1 MAMETDVSAKTLTA
15 DGTIYGAR
23 TRVKSISYLATTTAG
38 SVKLKDGG
46 ASGTVLID
54 IATPAV
60 ADAYEVVIPAQGVL
74 FETDV
79 YLDLTNVASVTVFY
93 G

>member
-1 MAMETDVSAKTLTA
+1 MAMETDVSSATLTA
-15 DGTIYGAR
+15 DGTVYGAR
-23 TRVKSISYLATTTAG
+23 TRVKSITYLATSTGG
-38 SVKLKDGG
+38 SIVLKDGG
-46 ASGTVLID
+46 SSGDTKIN

-79 YLDLTNVASVTVFY
+79 YLDLTDVASVTVFY

>member
-1 MAMETDVSAKTLTA
+1 MAMETDVSSATLTA
-15 DGTIYGAR
+15 DGTVYGAR
-23 TRVKSISYLATTTAG
+23 TRVKSIAYLASATAG
-38 SVKLKDGG
+38 SIVLKDGG
-46 ASGTVLID
+46 ASGTTKINS
-54 IATPAV
+54 ATPAV

-79 YLDLTNVASVTVFY
+79 YLDLTNVTSVTVFY

>member
-79 YLDLTNVASVTVFY
+79 YLDLTDVASVTVFY